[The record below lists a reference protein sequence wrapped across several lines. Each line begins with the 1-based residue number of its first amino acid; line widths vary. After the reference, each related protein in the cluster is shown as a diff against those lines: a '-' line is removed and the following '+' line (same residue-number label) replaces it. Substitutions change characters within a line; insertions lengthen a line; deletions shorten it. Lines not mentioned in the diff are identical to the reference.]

1 MKSGF
6 VTAIGMSMLAVV
18 LLAGAAFETRAGE
31 LAIPEQAAPPLWVV
45 EKNGKTLYLF
55 GSIHL
60 LPPQTK
66 WRREELDRAWA
77 ASQVFVFEA
86 PLDEGGSEML
96 NFVETGGRLPEGQSL
111 ADLMSP
117 SAHEEMEKAAW
128 SVQYPPKLL
137 EPLRPWLAAVY
148 LELYSYIKA
157 GFSSFY
163 GVDHIIEQEA
173 KERGAELAYF
183 ESVKEQLSYFS
194 ALDRKT
200 ETAYLKATVKGVL
213 EEPDMPLELLEA
225 WASGGTGELAE
236 LIDEG
241 FKDVPRLR
249 AELLVTRNKKWFP
262 RLREMIASEKTHFV
276 TVGIGHL
283 VGRDGLV
290 AMLRAKGYR
299 VTGP

>member
-1 MKSGF
+1 MRSVLALLLVVFLSTGSF
-6 VTAIGMSMLAVV
+6 VARAN
-18 LLAGAAFETRAGE
+18 ETPIA
-31 LAIPEQAAPPLWVV
+31 EQATPPLWVV
-45 EKNGKTLYLF
+45 EKDGKTLYLF

-60 LPPQTK
+60 LPPQTH

-86 PLDEGGSEML
+86 PLDDGGSEMMR
-96 NFVETGGRLPEGQSL
+96 FVETGGRLPEGQTL
-111 ADLMSP
+111 ADVLSP
-117 SAHEEMEKAAW
+117 TVHEGMQKAAW

-157 GFSSFY
+157 GFSSYY
-163 GVDHIIEQEA
+163 GVDHVIEQDA

-183 ESVKEQLSYFS
+183 ETVPEQLSYF
-194 ALDRKT
+194 AKLDRKT
-200 ETAYLKATVKGVL
+200 EVSYLKATVKGVL
-213 EEPDMPLELLEA
+213 EEPDMPNALLAA
-225 WASGGTGELAE
+225 WASGETRDLAR

-241 FKDVPRLR
+241 FQEVPRLR
-249 AELLVTRNKKWFP
+249 AQLLVARNKKWIP
-262 RLREMIASEKTHFV
+262 RLREMAASDKTHFV
-276 TVGIGHL
+276 TVGVGHL

-290 AMLRAKGYR
+290 QMLRAKGYK